1 SFVDAIFDIDQFGP
15 TCGTCIETTAPRAPW
30 TNTVN
35 VDLLLDA
42 TDPHGPI
49 DVQLSGDVVT
59 PGTFALA
66 SPMAVELT
74 AGDGTKTVFVEI
86 HDVLGD
92 LSPMFALVF
101 ELDTLAPTA
110 AAVTVAAG
118 AEAVSQT
125 TISLDLWTTD
135 AATFAVVSGDVV

>member
-1 SFVDAIFDIDQFGP
+1 EVRIQDGAGYYDETGAFSLSEVWVPVTVAGGAWAMPFSGMLGDGAYQARARVTDGAGRSSFVDAIFDIDQFGP

-74 AGDGTKTVFVEI
+74 AGDGTKTVFVEY
-86 HDVLGD
+86 L
-92 LSPMFALVF
+92 
-101 ELDTLAPTA
+101 
-110 AAVTVAAG
+110 
-118 AEAVSQT
+118 
-125 TISLDLWTTD
+125 
-135 AATFAVVSGDVV
+135 